1 MDEQRGTE
9 QSEAAAQ
16 QQELLALGERLVELA
31 LASGAEHAEAVV
43 GRSRYL
49 SATVRGGE
57 PEKLEEA
64 EGRSL
69 GLRVLREGRVATASS
84 ADATEEGLTRLVAD
98 ALELSSLVEPDPIA
112 GPPEPEALATAE
124 QLAEVD
130 LDLDDPSVEVIDGT
144 EALRRAREAE
154 AAAFAFEARVR
165 PGAGATFS
173 RARGSRALVT
183 SGGFRGAVTS
193 SQVSVVVRVAVEEEG
208 GPRKHVGSYWDA
220 AGHAEE
226 LSPLDEVGREAGRRA
241 VSRLGA
247 RRIPSGRYPVIFAP
261 EVGGSLVGLLV
272 SCLLGRSIWRRQSYL
287 ASRMGSRI
295 ASEHVHI
302 VDDPL
307 RPRWPGARP
316 FDGEGRLSRRNV
328 LVQDGVLRSWLLDTY
343 SARKLGLPPT
353 ASAVR
358 GGGGGVSEGAS
369 QLVLQPGERAFSEL
383 LAETGEGL
391 LVTATMGFGFNPVTG
406 DFSRGAAGYWIE
418 GGEVAFPVGEVTV
431 AAPFDALWQGID
443 AVASDLDRRGAI
455 AVPSF
460 RVAEMTVAG
469 S

>member
-112 GPPEPEALATAE
+112 GPPEPEA
-124 QLAEVD
+124 
-130 LDLDDPSVEVIDGT
+130 
-144 EALRRAREAE
+144 
-154 AAAFAFEARVR
+154 FAFDGRVR